1 MRTEN
6 QMLARYLRISAAV
19 IIAISS
25 VSTAAYASEA
35 LVDPVIEQPVS
46 VAPEQPNDPPVA
58 TATEQPI
65 ITAPTTSPTPQ
76 TISQAT
82 LDQSLAV
89 VAPLVS
95 ADLRV
100 QLVSRSL
107 SRSVITDQDLVLA
120 RTPTGARIVAS
131 KLNSITYRW
140 SDGQLSCLT
149 TLWLRESHW
158 NFKSK
163 NSRSGAYGI
172 PQANPGS
179 KMSSAGSDWRSNPIT
194 QLKWG
199 MSYVNAR
206 YGNPCR
212 ALAKSKSFGWY

>member
-1 MRTEN
+1 
-6 QMLARYLRISAAV
+6 MLARYVRISAAV

-35 LVDPVIEQPVS
+35 LVDPATIDQPVS
-46 VAPEQPNDPPVA
+46 VAPEQPIN
-58 TATEQPI
+58 
-65 ITAPTTSPTPQ
+65 TTSTLSLSPQ
-76 TISQAT
+76 TISQST
-82 LDQSLAV
+82 LDQSPAV
-89 VAPLVS
+89 AAPLVS

-100 QLVSRSL
+100 QLVGRSL
-107 SRSVITDQDLVLA
+107 SRSVLTDQDVVLA
-120 RTPTGARIVAS
+120 RTPTGARTVAS
-131 KLNSITYRW
+131 KLNSVTYHW
-140 SDGQLSCLT
+140 SDSQLNCLT
-149 TLWLRESHW
+149 TLWSRESHW
-158 NFKSK
+158 NFKSQ

-212 ALAKSKSFGWY
+212 ALAKSSSSGWY

>member
-1 MRTEN
+1 
-6 QMLARYLRISAAV
+6 MLGRYLRISAAV

-35 LVDPVIEQPVS
+35 LVDPATIDQPVS
-46 VAPEQPNDPPVA
+46 VAPEQPVIIAP
-58 TATEQPI
+58 EQPT
-65 ITAPTTSPTPQ
+65 ITTPTPSPSPQ
-76 TISQAT
+76 TISQST

-89 VAPLVS
+89 AAPLAS

-107 SRSVITDQDLVLA
+107 SRSVLTDEDLVLA

-131 KLNSITYRW
+131 KLNSVTYHW
-140 SDGQLSCLT
+140 SDSQLSCLT

-158 NFKSK
+158 NFKSQ

-212 ALAKSKSFGWY
+212 ALSKSNSFGWY

>member
-6 QMLARYLRISAAV
+6 WMLARYLRISIAV
-19 IIAISS
+19 VIAISS

-35 LVDPVIEQPVS
+35 LVDPATIDQPVS
-46 VAPEQPNDPPVA
+46 VAPEQPVIIPP
-58 TATEQPI
+58 TP
-65 ITAPTTSPTPQ
+65 SPSPQ
-76 TISQAT
+76 TISQST

-89 VAPLVS
+89 AAPLAS
-95 ADLRV
+95 EDLRV

-107 SRSVITDQDLVLA
+107 SRSVLTDQDLVLA

-131 KLNSITYRW
+131 KLNSVTYHW
-140 SDGQLSCLT
+140 SDSQLSCLT
-149 TLWLRESHW
+149 TLWSRESHW
-158 NFKSK
+158 NFKSQ

-179 KMSSAGSDWRSNPIT
+179 KMSSAGNDWRSNPIT

-212 ALAKSKSFGWY
+212 ALSKSNSFGWY

>member
-1 MRTEN
+1 MEN
-6 QMLARYLRISAAV
+6 QMLAQYVRISAAV

-35 LVDPVIEQPVS
+35 LVDPVTIDQPVS
-46 VAPEQPNDPPVA
+46 VAPEQPIIA
-58 TATEQPI
+58 T
-65 ITAPTTSPTPQ
+65 PTPSPSPE
-76 TISQAT
+76 TISQST
-82 LDQSLAV
+82 SDQSLAV
-89 VAPLVS
+89 SVPVVS

-120 RTPTGARIVAS
+120 RTSSGARIVAS
-131 KLNSITYRW
+131 KLNSITYHW
-140 SDGQLSCLT
+140 SDAQLSCLT
-149 TLWLRESHW
+149 TLWSRESHW
-158 NFKSK
+158 NFKSQ

-212 ALAKSKSFGWY
+212 ALGKSNSSGWY